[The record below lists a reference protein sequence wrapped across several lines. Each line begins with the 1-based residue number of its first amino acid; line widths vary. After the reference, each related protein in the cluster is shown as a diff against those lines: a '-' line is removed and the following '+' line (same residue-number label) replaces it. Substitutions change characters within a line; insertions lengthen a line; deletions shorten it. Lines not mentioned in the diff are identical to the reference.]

1 MHFPVCKS
9 IQAVKV
15 LTQSIC
21 FYAKLKENVTISKL
35 PHLPNSKKLVLLK
48 IVLF

>member
-1 MHFPVCKS
+1 M
-9 IQAVKV
+9 KV

-21 FYAKLKENVTISKL
+21 FHAKLKENVTISKL
-35 PHLPNSKKLVLLK
+35 HHLPNAKNLVLLK